1 MNFTGKKVLNKL
13 VAIIAIL
20 AMTISDF
27 MLVGANL
34 VSYAVDVAKTTV
46 NNVEFSSY
54 FIDANGEKVSKVEKD
69 VDTSNLKMYV
79 EVSVKNEGY
88 FDGEISLG
96 KANFKIKNNGLS
108 ESVNKIDSN
117 TVYLNRINAGKS
129 AVIELEIEKDLPDSM
144 PESLL
149 SMASEV
155 NLTGKYTDSKKTE
168 QISGKSNIEVDWKT
182 SDNAKAETTLDV
194 LTNKTYDIQGKSKH
208 IVQFLLTS
216 KITDNSYPV
225 KNTKIDI
232 DVPQGAEE
240 VYVTAKS
247 TSATNGNAQFSDKN
261 YQYNKES
268 GKLSINVENQADKD
282 GNIKFNKNT
291 VDEFIITYIY
301 PVDTKNV
308 SYKEDDTDTNTEAN
322 NNITNT
328 NTEANN
334 NTTNTN
340 ATSEKAKLDLSNE
353 EIVAVTTITTY
364 DNQEKEGKEKV
375 TLNEEKDGIVT
386 YNIESNEK
394 EIYKG
399 KIYTGE
405 DRSYEST
412 TKVNINK
419 ANIAEK
425 ITVYQLA
432 SSYIADD
439 AYGAS
444 IFLSQTKI
452 LKSEFEEIFKNEGY
466 IKISDNKGTVL
477 ANITEETEADESGYI
492 VINYAENI
500 KEVKIETSKPYVEGT
515 LNIINTKTI
524 KETAY
529 DREKI
534 GTFAQIREVV
544 SGAYNNEANVN
555 AENKI
560 TLKETSSKAT
570 INVTNK
576 SFSTTESTNTRITVI
591 LETDRE
597 SKDLYKNPSIKV
609 TLPKQVKKIDIKYEL
624 LHGNGLTI
632 SNEKIEKEGENLVIL
647 FNLTGEQTKYVTDV
661 TEGPTLVIDAVMEQD
676 NLAVTSKEEIKVNY
690 TNENA
695 KTYQDGGEEKV
706 DVSVIAKNPIIT
718 TNKINELNIETSQE
732 EKKNIE
738 LAIASDA
745 KELTNIMDVV
755 NNETSKI
762 TDVKILGKY
771 PTNNSTNN
779 LGITITTQA
788 TAVTKKDVKIYYSTE
803 ENPTDDPTDT
813 KNKWTEKNDASTKS
827 YLIVIDSLE
836 VGEKFTFGYKMNIPA
851 NLKYNLSAETGYSVS
866 YKNSASN
873 TANTVKGTTLELNT
887 GKSAVL
893 EQTIVATVGGEEIKD
908 GDVVKTGEIIKYTVT
923 IKNNGNED
931 ATGVSIVGNIP
942 DGTNYIEYNKNIEK
956 PSESIP
962 SDEPET
968 LVEDTTKKQVKLENQ
983 TIKAKSQITLE
994 YMVKVSTSENKE
1006 ISATIATTN
1015 GKGETKESKI
1025 TNKVEASDIEVTM
1038 LKSDSIYNNGTLKS
1052 GYGYQYILKIKNT
1065 SNKDKNNVQVAVD
1078 TNDLLQVMQIEY
1090 SKDDED
1096 IEIENS
1102 SFTIEKLK
1110 ANEELKIIV
1119 LVRANQAASSAKTAI
1134 LSATVKDNKAEY
1146 RANEITENVD
1156 AINLEVNF
1164 TSQTTSKAEG
1174 YLHKGDKVAYTLNI
1188 KNTGKIDAERLE
1200 IKDEFSDYLVLESIT
1215 VNNQEAKYV
1224 EDDVYAEGAKH
1235 SIITIST
1242 PLKAGETANVV
1253 ITAKV
1258 DDSIE
1263 YDEITKVTNKATLYN
1278 EVEIAS
1284 TDEITYLIEKTI
1296 AENNTQGNEN
1306 TSNTENNGTGTTGNN
1321 TTGNSQTNNE
1331 TTGNQTNQNGTKANS
1346 SNNTTVNTY
1355 TIAGTAWKDENE
1367 NGARDQGEEL
1377 LADINVKLLNIE
1389 SKKFVVDASGNEIT
1403 AKTSSEGLYT
1413 LTNIPAGKYITV
1425 FEYDTSK
1432 YMLTTYKAD
1441 GVQNDKNSDAILNN
1455 ITIDGETKQM
1465 AITDTI
1471 NLSNSIANIDIGLVD
1486 AKVFDLELEK
1496 YITKIAVTNSAGTST
1511 YEYED
1516 ATLAKAD
1523 IAAKNLS
1530 DSQVVIEYTIKV
1542 KNVGEIA
1549 GYVKNVVDY
1558 KSTEL
1563 DFSST
1568 LNSDWYSKGDN
1579 LYNASL
1585 ADTKLEPGETKEL
1598 KLILTKTMTE
1608 SNTGLIG
1615 NTAEI
1620 AEAYNTRGASDKD
1633 STPGNKAKNED
1644 DMGQADVIL
1653 GVKTGAAIS
1662 YIIITLS
1669 IIAVIAVAGYLVS
1682 KKVLNKEIKF

>member
-20 AMTISDF
+20 AMTMSDF

-54 FIDANGEKVSKVEKD
+54 FIDANGEKVNKVGKD

-88 FDGEISLG
+88 FDGEITLG
-96 KANFKIKNNGLS
+96 KANFKIKNNVLS
-108 ESVNKIDSN
+108 ENVNKIDSN

-168 QISGKSNIEVDWKT
+168 QISGKSNIEIDWKT

-194 LTNKTYDIQGKSKH
+194 LTNKTYDIQGKPKH

-291 VDEFIITYIY
+291 VDEFIVTYIY
-301 PVDTKNV
+301 PLDTKNE
-308 SYKEDDTDTNTEAN
+308 SNKQDDTA
-322 NNITNT
+322 
-328 NTEANN
+328 
-334 NTTNTN
+334 TN
-340 ATSEKAKLDLSNE
+340 AASEKAKLDLSNE

-386 YNIESNEK
+386 YNVESNEK

-425 ITVYQLA
+425 ITVYQIA

-477 ANITEETEADESGYI
+477 ANITEESEADESGYI
-492 VINYAENI
+492 VIKYAENI

-544 SGAYNNEANVN
+544 AGSYNNEANVN
-555 AENKI
+555 TENKI

-570 INVTNK
+570 LNVTNK

-591 LETDRE
+591 LETDKE

-706 DVSVIAKNPIIT
+706 DVNVIAKNPIIT

-732 EKKNIE
+732 DKKDIE

-851 NLKYNLSAETGYSVS
+851 DLKYNLSAETGYAVS

-908 GDVVKTGEIIKYTVT
+908 GDTVKTGEIIKYTVT

-962 SDEPET
+962 SGEPET
-968 LVEDTTKKQVKLENQ
+968 LVEDTTKKQVKIENQ

-1025 TNKVEASDIEVTM
+1025 TNKAEASDIEVTM

-1065 SNKDKNNVQVAVD
+1065 SNKDKNNVQVVVD

-1110 ANEELKIIV
+1110 ANEELKTIV
-1119 LVRANQAASSAKTAI
+1119 LVRVNQATNSSKTAI
-1134 LSATVKDNKAEY
+1134 LSATVKDNKGEY
-1146 RANEITENVD
+1146 RANEITENVE

-1174 YLHKGDKVAYTLNI
+1174 YLHKGDKVVYTLNI

-1224 EDDVYAEGAKH
+1224 EDDIYAEGAKH
-1235 SIITIST
+1235 AIITISA
-1242 PLKAGETANVV
+1242 PLKAGESANVV

-1278 EVEIAS
+1278 EVEIDS
-1284 TDEITYLIEKTI
+1284 TDEITYLIEKTM
-1296 AENNTQGNEN
+1296 AVNNTQGDGNN
-1306 TSNTENNGTGTTGNN
+1306 SNTENNETGTTGNN
-1321 TTGNSQTNNE
+1321 TTVISQTNNE
-1331 TTGNQTNQNGTKANS
+1331 TTENQTSQDETNS
-1346 SNNTTVNTY
+1346 SNSTTVNTY

-1389 SKKFVVDASGNEIT
+1389 SKKFVAYASGNEVT
-1403 AKTSSEGLYT
+1403 AKTNSDGLYT
-1413 LTNIPAGKYITV
+1413 LTNIPAGKYIAV

-1441 GVQNDKNSDAILNN
+1441 GVQSDKNSDAILNN

-1542 KNVGEIA
+1542 ENVGEIA

>member
-1 MNFTGKKVLNKL
+1 MNFTGKKVLSKL
-13 VAIIAIL
+13 VAIIVIM
-20 AMTISDF
+20 AMTMSDF
-27 MLVGANL
+27 ALVGANL
-34 VSYAVDVAKTTV
+34 VSYAVDVAKTTA

-54 FIDANGEKVSKVEKD
+54 FVNENGEKVSKIEKD
-69 VDTSNLKMYV
+69 VDTSDLKMYV

-88 FDGEISLG
+88 FDGEISIEN
-96 KANFKIKNNGLS
+96 ANFKIENNILS
-108 ESVNKIDSN
+108 ETVNKIESN
-117 TVYLNRINAGKS
+117 IVYLNRINAGKN
-129 AVIELEIEKDLPDSM
+129 AVIELEIQKDLPDSM

-149 SMASEV
+149 STQSQV
-155 NLTGKYTDSKKTE
+155 NLTGKYTDSKKTQ
-168 QISGKSNIEVDWKT
+168 QISGKSKIEVDWKT
-182 SDNAKAETTLDV
+182 SNDAKAEITLDA
-194 LTNKTYDIQGKSKH
+194 LTNKTYDIEGKSKH
-208 IVQFLLTS
+208 IAQFLLTS
-216 KITDNSYPV
+216 KVTNNCYPV

-232 DVPQGAEE
+232 NVPEGAEE

-247 TSATNGNAQFSDKN
+247 TSATNGGSQFSDNN
-261 YQYNKES
+261 YKYNKES
-268 GKLSINVENQADKD
+268 GVLSINVENQPDKD

-301 PVDTKNV
+301 SLDGNV
-308 SYKEDDTDTNTEAN
+308 NTGSN
-322 NNITNT
+322 NNSTNT
-328 NTEANN
+328 NMSSTIAR
-334 NTTNTN
+334 
-340 ATSEKAKLDLSNE
+340 LDLNNE
-353 EIVAVTTITTY
+353 EIEAVTTITTY
-364 DNQEKEGKEKV
+364 DNQQKENKAKV
-375 TLNEEKDGIVT
+375 ILNEEKDGIVT
-386 YNIESNEK
+386 YNIENNEK

-405 DRSYEST
+405 ERSYETT

-425 ITVYQLA
+425 ITVSQEA
-432 SSYIADD
+432 SLYVADD
-439 AYGAS
+439 VYKAN
-444 IFLSQTKI
+444 IFLSNTKI
-452 LKSEFEEIFKNEGY
+452 LKSEFEEIFKDDGY
-466 IKISDNKGTVL
+466 IKIFDNQGTVL
-477 ANITEETEADESGYI
+477 ANITKETQADENGYV

-500 KEVKIETSKPYVEGT
+500 TEVKIETSKPYVEGT

-524 KETAY
+524 KETSY
-529 DREKI
+529 DRAKI
-534 GTFAQIREVV
+534 GTFTHIREAI
-544 SGAYNNEANVN
+544 SGVYNNEENVDV
-555 AENKI
+555 EESKI
-560 TLKETSSKAT
+560 TLKDTSSKAT
-570 INVTNK
+570 LNVTNK
-576 SFSTTESTNTRITVI
+576 SLSTTETTNTRITVI
-591 LETDRE
+591 LETDKE

-624 LHGNGLTI
+624 LHGNGLQI
-632 SNEKIEKEGENLVIL
+632 ANEKIEKEGENLVIL

-676 NLAVTSKEEIKVNY
+676 NLTVTSKEQIKVNY

-695 KTYQDGGEEKV
+695 KTYEDNGEEKV
-706 DVSVIAKNPIIT
+706 DVSVIAKNPVIV

-732 EKKNIE
+732 DRKDIE
-738 LAIASDA
+738 LEIASQA

-762 TDVKILGKY
+762 TDVRILGKY
-771 PTNNSTNN
+771 PTNNSSNN
-779 LGITITTQA
+779 LGITISTQA

-803 ENPTDDPTDT
+803 ENPTDDQTDA
-813 KNKWTEKNDASTKS
+813 KNKWTEKSDASTNS

-851 NLKYNLSAETGYSVS
+851 DLKYNLSAETGYSVS
-866 YKNSASN
+866 YKNEASN
-873 TANTVKGTTLELNT
+873 TSNTVKATTLELNT

-908 GDVVKTGEIIKYTVT
+908 GDTVKTGEIVKYTVT
-923 IKNNGNED
+923 IKNSGNED
-931 ATGVSIVGNIP
+931 ATGINIVGNIP
-942 DGTNYIEYNKNIEK
+942 DGTNYIEYNKNIEE
-956 PSESIP
+956 PSESVP

-968 LVEDTTKKQVKLENQ
+968 LIEDTNKKQVKLENQ

-994 YMVKVSTSENKE
+994 YMVKVNTNESKE
-1006 ISATIATTN
+1006 ISATIAITN
-1015 GKGETKESKI
+1015 SKGETKESKI
-1025 TNKVEASDIEVTM
+1025 TNKIDASDIEVTM

-1065 SNKDKNNVQVAVD
+1065 SKNDKNNVQVDVN

-1090 SKDDED
+1090 NKDDED

-1102 SFTIEKLK
+1102 SFTVEKLK
-1110 ANEELKIIV
+1110 ANEELNISV
-1119 LVRANQAASSAKTAI
+1119 LVRANQATSSLKTASLSAK
-1134 LSATVKDNKAEY
+1134 VKDNKGEY
-1146 RANEITENVD
+1146 RSNEITENID
-1156 AINLEVNF
+1156 SINLEVNF
-1164 TSQTTSKAEG
+1164 TAQTTSNAEG

-1188 KNTGKIDAERLE
+1188 KNTGKIDAQNLE
-1200 IKDEFSDYLVLESIT
+1200 IKDEFSDYLVLEGIT
-1215 VNNQEAKYV
+1215 VNNQQVNYV
-1224 EDDVYAEGAKH
+1224 EDDIYEEGAKY
-1235 SIITIST
+1235 SIITIPT
-1242 PLKAGETANVV
+1242 PLKAGETANV
-1253 ITAKV
+1253 IINAKV

-1263 YDEITKVTNKATLYN
+1263 YDELTKVTNKATLYN
-1278 EVEIAS
+1278 EIEISS

-1296 AENNTQGNEN
+1296 DENNAQDNGDASDNEDN
-1306 TSNTENNGTGTTGNN
+1306 GNNGNGETGNN
-1321 TTGNSQTNNE
+1321 TTE
-1331 TTGNQTNQNGTKANS
+1331 NQTNQNGNENENGNGNGDGDGNNS
-1346 SNNTTVNTY
+1346 SNGQTANSY

-1389 SKKFVVDASGNEIT
+1389 TKKFVTDASGNEVT
-1403 AKTSSEGLYT
+1403 AKTNSEGLYN
-1413 LTNIPAGKYITV
+1413 LTNVPAGKYIAV

-1441 GVQNDKNSDAILNN
+1441 GVQSDKNSDAILNN
-1455 ITIDGETKQM
+1455 ITVNEETKQM

-1471 NLSNSIANIDIGLVD
+1471 NLVNSIANIDIGLVD
-1486 AKVFDLELEK
+1486 AKVFDVELEK

-1511 YEYED
+1511 YEYKD
-1516 ATLAKAD
+1516 STLAKAD

-1542 KNVGEIA
+1542 KNAGEIA

-1568 LNSDWYSKGDN
+1568 LNKDWYSKGDD

-1585 ADTKLEPGETKEL
+1585 ANTKLEPGETKEL
-1598 KLILTKTMTE
+1598 KLVLTKTMTE

-1633 STPGNKAKNED
+1633 STAGNKAKNED

-1669 IIAVIAVAGYLVS
+1669 IITVITVAGYLVS